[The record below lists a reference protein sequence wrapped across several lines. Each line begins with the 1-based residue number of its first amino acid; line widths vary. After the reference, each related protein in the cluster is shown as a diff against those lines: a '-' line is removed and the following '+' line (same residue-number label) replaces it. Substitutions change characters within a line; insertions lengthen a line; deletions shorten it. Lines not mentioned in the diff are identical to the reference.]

1 MKTLLLGAIVLLLPN
16 LLDACG
22 GGSSSEENSSEGVL
36 TIFRPGFGGRIL
48 ESEERLS
55 KDVEFIEIEAFTIC
69 DEDDDHGLSWKEV
82 SDCIVSSHVDFHG
95 VGIGPF
101 SKILAVKI
109 RCKTLNR

>member
-22 GGSSSEENSSEGVL
+22 GGSSSEENSSDGVL

-82 SDCIVSSHVDFHG
+82 SDCIVSHVNPPVDLYWFFERS
-95 VGIGPF
+95 IWAF
-101 SKILAVKI
+101 IS
-109 RCKTLNR
+109 N

>member
-22 GGSSSEENSSEGVL
+22 SSSEENSSEGGHV
-36 TIFRPGFGGRIL
+36 IFFRPGFSGRIL

-55 KDVEFIEIEAFTIC
+55 EDVEFIEIEAFTIC

-82 SDCIVSSHVDFHG
+82 SDCIVS
-95 VGIGPF
+95 
-101 SKILAVKI
+101 
-109 RCKTLNR
+109 

>member
-22 GGSSSEENSSEGVL
+22 GGSSSEENSSEGVI

-82 SDCIVSSHVDFHG
+82 SDCIVSHVND
-95 VGIGPF
+95 
-101 SKILAVKI
+101 
-109 RCKTLNR
+109 